1 MTFCFSF
8 KISSHLVLL
17 VFYFFLPAYTCVSLL
32 TWSIGY
38 GVLYNVQ
45 HTNILTSY
53 FTFEM
58 EFWQFLDLGF

>member
-1 MTFCFSF
+1 M
-8 KISSHLVLL
+8 LL